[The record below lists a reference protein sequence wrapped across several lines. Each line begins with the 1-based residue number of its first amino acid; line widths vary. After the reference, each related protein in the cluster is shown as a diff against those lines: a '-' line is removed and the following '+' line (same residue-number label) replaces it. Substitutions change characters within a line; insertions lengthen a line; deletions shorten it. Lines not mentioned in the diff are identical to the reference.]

1 MIVIKYSI
9 SDMES
14 ILEKLRNNEHVIIT
28 DSEHFLDNTKRKYCE
43 YDTVYNLIKNDLPV
57 YMKLSKNNKFLVFY
71 NHPESDKY
79 HVKVVIF
86 IKNLDEIRLVTTFP
100 TERRRGKFHD

>member
-1 MIVIKYSI
+1 MVVIKYVLN
-9 SDMES
+9 DMES
-14 ILEKLRNNEHVIIT
+14 ILERLRNKEHIIIT

-43 YDTVYNLIKNDLPV
+43 YGVVYSLIKNDLPI

-100 TERRRGKFHD
+100 TERRRGKFK

>member
-1 MIVIKYSI
+1 
-9 SDMES
+9 
-14 ILEKLRNNEHVIIT
+14 
-28 DSEHFLDNTKRKYCE
+28 
-43 YDTVYNLIKNDLPV
+43 
-57 YMKLSKNNKFLVFY
+57 MKLSRNNKFLVFY

>member
-1 MIVIKYSI
+1 
-9 SDMES
+9 
-14 ILEKLRNNEHVIIT
+14 
-28 DSEHFLDNTKRKYCE
+28 
-43 YDTVYNLIKNDLPV
+43 
-57 YMKLSKNNKFLVFY
+57 MKLSKNNKFLVFY

-100 TERRRGKFHD
+100 TERRRGGKFHD